1 MYSNTGINHGEVRA
15 NSENPVQND
24 CQWTSGGDRGPDWG
38 SCILCVAPSSAA
50 CRKTDIRFERGHSGR
65 ILQARGLLAAKPAAK
80 RAKSAADSSKTRCM
94 LRSNRCYKLPRQPHR
109 WMRPA
114 LCSPCMLRWECN
126 FRGRLRNKRKPGPSS
141 TIRTNLE
148 KGDLVFFNL
157 DNTNGTATFDGIY
170 LGGNQFAALTT
181 HGLRVINLSDSYW
194 SGKFLYGRR
203 VL

>member
-1 MYSNTGINHGEVRA
+1 MIVS
-15 NSENPVQND
+15 
-24 CQWTSGGDRGPDWG
+24 
-38 SCILCVAPSSAA
+38 
-50 CRKTDIRFERGHSGR
+50 
-65 ILQARGLLAAKPAAK
+65 GLLGATVVLIGVAAFYVWHHLRQPAAKPT
-80 RAKSAADSSKTRCM
+80 SGSNVVIQVVSSKPVDSLQQNQPQNQVYATVQQM
-94 LRSNRCYKLPRQPHR
+94 LQAPATAASLDASGFVQSVYAKVGVQLPR
-109 WMRPA
+109 
-114 LCSPCMLRWECN
+114 
-126 FRGRLRNKRKPGPSS
+126 
-141 TIRTNLE
+141 TIAEQAQTGTIINNPNDLE